1 MLNRKINNEYGIT
14 LVEVLATL
22 VIMSIIGA
30 LAYSI
35 LFQGYNNYNRV
46 KVETELRDEADL
58 IMANY
63 ISDFYVMK
71 KTEAKLVNSCTN
83 GFINSEVSV
92 TKSNG
97 PSYKTGVINK
107 DVIVRGQPVRLNN
120 TNVKFVPIPCTT
132 STNLSNIA
140 NINSRDG
147 VEFTIKFTLE
157 TTVKGRVHQ
166 MDFKNTISI
175 IEDKL

>member
-1 MLNRKINNEYGIT
+1 MLSPKIKNENGLT

-30 LAYSI
+30 LAYTI

-46 KVETELRDEADL
+46 KIETELRDEADL

-83 GFINSEVSV
+83 GFVNSEVSV
-92 TKSNG
+92 TKSSG
-97 PSYKTGVINK
+97 ASYKTGILNK
-107 DVIVRGQPVRLNN
+107 EVIVRGQPIRFNNANVR
-120 TNVKFVPIPCTT
+120 FVPIPCTT
-132 STNLSNIA
+132 SSNLSNIA

-147 VEFTIKFTLE
+147 VEFTVKFTLE
-157 TTVKGRVHQ
+157 TIVKGRTHQ

>member
-1 MLNRKINNEYGIT
+1 MLNHKIKSETGIT

-22 VIMSIIGA
+22 VIMTIIGT
-30 LAYSI
+30 LAYTI

-46 KVETELRDEADL
+46 KIETELRDEADL

-71 KTEAKLVNSCTN
+71 KTETKLSNTCVNGFVNSQVT
-83 GFINSEVSV
+83 V
-92 TKSNG
+92 TKRAMT
-97 PSYKTGVINK
+97 PYKTGVANK
-107 DVIVRGQPVRLNN
+107 EIVVKNQIIQSSNP
-120 TNVKFVPIPCTT
+120 NVKFKPVPCTT
-132 STNLSNIA
+132 TSDLSSISNIQ
-140 NINSRDG
+140 SKDG

-157 TTVKGRVHQ
+157 KTVNGRTQQ

>member
-97 PSYKTGVINK
+97 TSYKTGVINK

-120 TNVKFVPIPCTT
+120 ANVKFVPIPCTT

>member
-1 MLNRKINNEYGIT
+1 MLNHRIKSETGIT

-22 VIMSIIGA
+22 VIMTIIGT
-30 LAYSI
+30 LAYTI
-35 LFQGYNNYNRV
+35 LFQGYNNFNRV

-71 KTEAKLVNSCTN
+71 KTETKLSNSCVNGFVNS
-83 GFINSEVSV
+83 SV
-92 TKSNG
+92 TVTKGIST
-97 PSYKTGVINK
+97 PYRTGVINK
-107 DVIVRGQPVRLNN
+107 EIVVKGLPFQSSNP
-120 TNVKFVPIPCTT
+120 NVKFKPVPCTT
-132 STNLSNIA
+132 ASDLSLISNIQ
-140 NINSRDG
+140 SKDG

-157 TTVKGRVHQ
+157 KTINGQTKQ

>member
-1 MLNRKINNEYGIT
+1 MLNHKFNNEKGIT

-22 VIMSIIGA
+22 VIMSIIGT

-71 KTEAKLVNSCTN
+71 KTEAKLVNSCKN
-83 GFINSEVSV
+83 GFVNSEVSV
-92 TKSNG
+92 AKTNG
-97 PSYKTGVINK
+97 TLYKTGVLNK
-107 DVIVRGQPVRLNN
+107 EVIVRGQAVKFNN
-120 TNVKFVPIPCTT
+120 ENVKFVPVPCT
-132 STNLSNIA
+132 SSSNLSNIA
-140 NINSRDG
+140 NIYSRDG

-157 TTVKGRVHQ
+157 TIVKGRAHQ

>member
-1 MLNRKINNEYGIT
+1 MLNHKIRNENGIT

-30 LAYSI
+30 LAYTI
-35 LFQGYNNYNRV
+35 LFQGYSNYNRV
-46 KVETELRDEADL
+46 KIEADLRDEADI

-63 ISDFYVMK
+63 ISDFYTMK
-71 KTEAKLVNSCTN
+71 KTETKLSNTCVNGFVNS
-83 GFINSEVSV
+83 SVLV
-92 TKSNG
+92 TKSTG
-97 PSYKTGVINK
+97 TLYKTGIINK
-107 DVIVRGQPVRLNN
+107 EIIVKDQPILSSNS
-120 TNVKFVPIPCTT
+120 NVKFKPVSCTT
-132 STNLSNIA
+132 TSNLSSISNIQ
-140 NINSRDG
+140 SKDG

-157 TTVKGRVHQ
+157 KTVNGTTSQ

>member
-1 MLNRKINNEYGIT
+1 MLNRKIINEAGIT

-30 LAYSI
+30 LAYTI
-35 LFQGYNNYNRV
+35 LFQGYSNYNRV
-46 KVETELRDEADL
+46 KIEAELRDEADL

-71 KTEAKLVNSCTN
+71 KTETKLSNACVNGFVNS
-83 GFINSEVSV
+83 SV
-92 TKSNG
+92 TVTKG
-97 PSYKTGVINK
+97 TTTPYKTGVMNK
-107 DVIVRGQPVRLNN
+107 EIVVKGLPLQTNN
-120 TNVKFVPIPCTT
+120 TNVKFKPVPCTST
-132 STNLSNIA
+132 SDLSSISNIQ
-140 NINSRDG
+140 SKDG

-157 TTVKGRVHQ
+157 KTVNGRTKQ